1 MVLLAFGG
9 REASA
14 QGAAIVFSVI
24 GDVPY
29 GVSELPDLQQH
40 VADHNLYSP
49 SRFLVHLGDMLFG
62 ECLEARYAEV
72 HDALLQLAVPAFIVP
87 GDNEWNDCD
96 DPDLG
101 WSYWETYFLGL
112 EQNFCGTPTVER
124 QGVRPENFA
133 FVSSGVLFIGINLVG
148 GSVHDEDEWDLR
160 LQQDA
165 TWVSQ
170 QLSGKKS
177 QVRAAAIF
185 AQAGP
190 GSSSR
195 AAFFNSSCSSDRP
208 RSMVRSPFPFSALD
222 YAIDPP

>member
-1 MVLLAFGG
+1 MGLFAFGV

-14 QGAAIVFSVI
+14 QGAPIVFSVI

-72 HDALLQLAVPAFIVP
+72 HDVLRGLAVPAFIVP

-96 DPDLG
+96 DPDQG
-101 WSYWETYFLGL
+101 WEYWETYFLGL
-112 EQNFCGTPTVER
+112 EQNYCGTPAVER

-133 FVSSGVLFIGINLVG
+133 FVSSGVLFLGINLVG

-165 TWVSQ
+165 NWVGSQ
-170 QLSGKKS
+170 LTAKKS
-177 QVRAAAIF
+177 QVRSAVIF
-185 AQAGP
+185 AQAYLILKERGNRIP
-190 GSSSR
+190 ELEQSQTR
-195 AAFFNSSCSSDRP
+195 R
-208 RSMVRSPFPFSALD
+208 
-222 YAIDPP
+222 